1 MTQMLQKTGSAS
13 IERGIERIVKELVQ
27 GLRVV
32 ATGALLAVSATPALA
47 QDEVQ
52 INFRDADI
60 RSVIES
66 VAEITGVSFVLD
78 PRVKGKVTIIAPQP
92 IDSSLLYEA
101 VLSALHVQGYQAVAD
116 GAVTRIIPFSQA
128 FNFAGGA
135 AGGNEMRTEVLS
147 IKHVQAATLVS
158 VLKPMLSNGARLM
171 AYAPSNYLV
180 VSDITSNIRQL
191 KRFIGKLDDPD
202 SSAVEVI
209 DLSHISAAEAVHI
222 AGQLKQLQKQE
233 LSLVEDGLNNRIIVS
248 GPGIARSAFKVML
261 QSLDVPSTKQGSVE
275 VIYLDY
281 LRAAEIKTVI
291 DGMLQSDTFLRLA
304 GQSGGDGKNTTTYK
318 IEIDEL
324 NNALILAAPRE
335 VIREVNKVI
344 AKLDLPRPQVLIEAV
359 IAELSEDQAKELSAQ
374 LVYSSKNRGAYL
386 TNFDSVLSGLLGAA
400 LGGGD
405 EASVSTIAGAIPQKV
420 LGIVGDFDSVTGK
433 GMGLL
438 VQALKS
444 DGATKI
450 LSTPSVVTMDNEEAS
465 LSVGEEVPFQTG
477 SYTNNNSGSSNS
489 NPFTTINREE
499 VGVILKVKPQISK
512 GDAVRLEIEQ
522 ESSKVKDGG
531 TVGLQTTTKTTMKTN
546 VMVQDG
552 ELLVLGGLI
561 EDTGKGS
568 STKVPLLGD
577 IPLLGR
583 LFRST
588 AKDSKQRVTMMFI
601 RPTILRSQSDA
612 RAVTK
617 GRFDHLITR
626 DLRGDNPGYLAPKLA
641 PFEPQV
647 NATAELVEP
656 DASAS
661 AIEGA
666 DGGDEVLDYLKQDSS
681 TDD

>member
-1 MTQMLQKTGSAS
+1 MTQMREKTGSTS
-13 IERGIERIVKELVQ
+13 IERIIKELVQ

-233 LSLVEDGLNNRIIVS
+233 LSLVEDGLNNRVIVS

-304 GQSGGDGKNTTTYK
+304 GQSGGDGKSTTTYK

-405 EASVSTIAGAIPQKV
+405 EASVATIAGSIPNKV
-420 LGIVGDFDSVTGK
+420 LGIIGDFDSVTGK

-450 LSTPSVVTMDNEEAS
+450 LSTPSVVTLDNEEAT

-477 SYTNNNSGSSNS
+477 SYTNSGSSNS

-641 PFEPQV
+641 PFEPKV
-647 NATAELVEP
+647 NATAEPVEP
-656 DASAS
+656 DAGAS

-666 DGGDEVLDYLKQDSS
+666 DGGDEVLDYIQQDSS

>member
-1 MTQMLQKTGSAS
+1 M
-13 IERGIERIVKELVQ
+13 
-27 GLRVV
+27 
-32 ATGALLAVSATPALA
+32 
-47 QDEVQ
+47 
-52 INFRDADI
+52 
-60 RSVIES
+60 
-66 VAEITGVSFVLD
+66 
-78 PRVKGKVTIIAPQP
+78 
-92 IDSSLLYEA
+92 
-101 VLSALHVQGYQAVAD
+101 
-116 GAVTRIIPFSQA
+116 
-128 FNFAGGA
+128 
-135 AGGNEMRTEVLS
+135 
-147 IKHVQAATLVS
+147 
-158 VLKPMLSNGARLM
+158 
-171 AYAPSNYLV
+171 
-180 VSDITSNIRQL
+180 
-191 KRFIGKLDDPD
+191 
-202 SSAVEVI
+202 
-209 DLSHISAAEAVHI
+209 
-222 AGQLKQLQKQE
+222 
-233 LSLVEDGLNNRIIVS
+233 
-248 GPGIARSAFKVML
+248 
-261 QSLDVPSTKQGSVE
+261 
-275 VIYLDY
+275 
-281 LRAAEIKTVI
+281 
-291 DGMLQSDTFLRLA
+291 
-304 GQSGGDGKNTTTYK
+304 
-318 IEIDEL
+318 
-324 NNALILAAPRE
+324 
-335 VIREVNKVI
+335 
-344 AKLDLPRPQVLIEAV
+344 
-359 IAELSEDQAKELSAQ
+359 
-374 LVYSSKNRGAYL
+374 VYSSKNRGAYL

-405 EASVSTIAGAIPQKV
+405 EASVATIAGSIPNKV

-450 LSTPSVVTMDNEEAS
+450 LSTPSVVTLDNEEAT

-477 SYTNNNSGSSNS
+477 SYTNSSSGSSNS

-588 AKDSKQRVTMMFI
+588 AKDSRQRVTMMFI
-601 RPTILRSQSDA
+601 RPTILRSQGDA

-617 GRFDHLITR
+617 GRFDHLIAR

-641 PFEPQV
+641 PFEPKV
-647 NATAELVEP
+647 DATAERIDP
-656 DASAS
+656 DASAL

-666 DGGDEVLDYLKQDSS
+666 DGGDEVLDYIQQDSS

>member
-1 MTQMLQKTGSAS
+1 MTQMREKIGSN
-13 IERGIERIVKELVQ
+13 RIERILKGLVQ

-32 ATGALLAVSATPALA
+32 VTGALLAVSAAPALA

-191 KRFIGKLDDPD
+191 KRFIAQLDDPD

-248 GPGIARSAFKVML
+248 GPGIARSAFKTML

-304 GQSGGDGKNTTTYK
+304 GQSGGEGKSTTTYK

-420 LGIVGDFDSVTGK
+420 VGIVGDFDSVTGK

-438 VQALKS
+438 VQALKT

-450 LSTPSVVTMDNEEAS
+450 LSTPSVVTLDNEEAT

-477 SYTNNNSGSSNS
+477 SYTNNSSGSSNS

-531 TVGLQTTTKTTMKTN
+531 TPGLQTTTKTTMKTN

-626 DLRGDNPGYLAPKLA
+626 DLTGENPGYLAPKLA
-641 PFEPQV
+641 PFEPKV
-647 NATAELVEP
+647 KATAERAES
-656 DASAS
+656 DANAPVSES
-661 AIEGA
+661 A
-666 DGGDEVLDYLKQDSS
+666 DGGDQVLDYIQQDSS